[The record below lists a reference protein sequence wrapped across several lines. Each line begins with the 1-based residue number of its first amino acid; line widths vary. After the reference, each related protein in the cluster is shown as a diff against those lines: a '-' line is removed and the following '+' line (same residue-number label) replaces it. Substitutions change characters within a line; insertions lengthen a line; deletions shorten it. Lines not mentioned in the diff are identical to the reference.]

1 MKNKNKR
8 PIAPGWLAL
17 IGCSTLMVFPWSH
30 VQAQSFDLENGV
42 TIDWDTTL
50 AYGAAW
56 RVQGQ
61 NSRLLNGF
69 TTADSGFVPSM
80 VNTAVGP
87 LPVRGGTNF
96 ATGGNNKDDGNRNFN
111 KGLISSRLSFVT
123 EADIKYSDMG
133 LFVRAR
139 GWYDDVY
146 NKSNDNNRPSTV
158 NTVGDRSNSFEK
170 NTRKVHGR
178 DAELL
183 DMFAY
188 GNFTLGDT
196 PVSVRLGQ
204 QTVSWGESLFILTGI
219 SSAQGPL
226 DITKAN
232 VPGVQIK
239 EIFLPVQQAFAQIGL
254 TENLSLESYVQF
266 EWEANRL
273 DESGSY
279 FSTLDY
285 LGDGAE
291 CVYLGRLPCSAIQR
305 GKDEK
310 AGDSGQFGVAL
321 RYMAESL
328 NNTEFGLYY
337 INYHDKLPQLVLDPL
352 ALGVPGYPE
361 PANYHLR
368 YKENI
373 NLIGASFGTV
383 IGNTNVSGEVSYRRN
398 LPVLQQDAALVF
410 GALPVTIYTE
420 APVVQAQ
427 LSAVHIVGPTSFADN
442 VTILG
447 EAGINKVNGLERN
460 ELEKDKWGWGYTAR
474 VSLDYYNIIPGGNLS
489 IPVTWSQ
496 NVKGRSAAGQFN
508 EGDNRLGIK
517 AVLNYGDHMAFDVGY
532 SRFMGDPADSALTDR
547 DFIAVS
553 ASYSF

>member
-1 MKNKNKR
+1 MGYYFGLR
-8 PIAPGWLAL
+8 RCLAGSRAKQPFAERL
-17 IGCSTLMVFPWSH
+17 YDCGQWVRAIDGQYCSRTS
-30 VQAQSFDLENGV
+30 A
-42 TIDWDTTL
+42 
-50 AYGAAW
+50 
-56 RVQGQ
+56 GQ
-61 NSRLLNGF
+61 
-69 TTADSGFVPSM
+69 
-80 VNTAVGP
+80 
-87 LPVRGGTNF
+87 GGTNF

-285 LGDGAE
+285 L
-291 CVYLGRLPCSAIQR
+291 
-305 GKDEK
+305 
-310 AGDSGQFGVAL
+310 
-321 RYMAESL
+321 
-328 NNTEFGLYY
+328 
-337 INYHDKLPQLVLDPL
+337 
-352 ALGVPGYPE
+352 
-361 PANYHLR
+361 
-368 YKENI
+368 
-373 NLIGASFGTV
+373 
-383 IGNTNVSGEVSYRRN
+383 
-398 LPVLQQDAALVF
+398 
-410 GALPVTIYTE
+410 
-420 APVVQAQ
+420 
-427 LSAVHIVGPTSFADN
+427 
-442 VTILG
+442 
-447 EAGINKVNGLERN
+447 
-460 ELEKDKWGWGYTAR
+460 
-474 VSLDYYNIIPGGNLS
+474 
-489 IPVTWSQ
+489 
-496 NVKGRSAAGQFN
+496 
-508 EGDNRLGIK
+508 
-517 AVLNYGDHMAFDVGY
+517 
-532 SRFMGDPADSALTDR
+532 
-547 DFIAVS
+547 
-553 ASYSF
+553 